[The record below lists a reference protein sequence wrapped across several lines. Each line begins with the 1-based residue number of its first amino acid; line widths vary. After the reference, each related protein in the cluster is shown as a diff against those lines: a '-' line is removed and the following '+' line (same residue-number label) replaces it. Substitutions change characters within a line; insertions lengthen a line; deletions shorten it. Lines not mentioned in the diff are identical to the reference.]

1 MVVQVAKDYVD
12 EDISFESLHLDPRL
26 IQAINKLGY
35 EHPTLVQ
42 TQSIKLSLEDKK
54 DIIARASTGSGK
66 TAAYCIPIIQSI
78 LADKEGSGSSEHH
91 TKAIILVP
99 TKELSKQVCDFLND
113 LCVYCSKEVR
123 FLNTTEALGDDLLN
137 SLVDEHPEII
147 VSTPSKLVSI
157 FEAHKNLTFDD
168 LKYFVIDEV
177 DLVVS
182 YGYNDDL
189 EKLSDQYLNMKQ
201 GVQVFMM
208 SATLNEDVDALKKR
222 FCTKPAVLRL
232 QDVGDESKD
241 LKQYY
246 IKTGELDKFLLIY
259 VILKLNL
266 IRGKILIFVNDLD
279 RGYRLKLYLQNFGI
293 RSCMLNSEL
302 PLNSR
307 LHIVDQFNKN
317 VYHLL
322 IATDESNEHDSDD
335 KEGKKDA
342 KKSNKAEYGVSRG
355 VDFKNVACVL
365 NFDLPTSSRAYI
377 HRVGRTARA
386 GKSGISLSFVVDAKE
401 WGKHRASSLPT
412 ARKDEKVMERIKRA
426 QAKLG
431 YELEP
436 YQFDKKQLDN
446 FRYRMEDSF
455 RSVTRAAI
463 REARLREIKMEL
475 ITSEKLKRHFEE
487 NPEDLATLRHDKAVS
502 KVRSDQN
509 LKDVPDYLLPKVAR
523 KNPSQVGFVPFNS
536 SNKRRN
542 RKGGRKGKGWK
553 KRKVDPLKK
562 FRK

>member
-542 RKGGRKGKGWK
+542 RKGGRNGKGWK